1 MASNKKIDVKT
12 IKELRER
19 TGAPMMKVKKVLD
32 EVKDVKKAEQILKEE
47 GFKKAAKRADRA
59 TNAGIVQVYQH
70 HSGKIACLIEL
81 MSETD
86 FVAKNELFQELAKN
100 LALQVASM
108 GAKDAKELLKQDY
121 IRDPK
126 MKVEDLVK
134 EVIAKTGENI
144 MIGRVVR
151 IEMGEE

>member
-1 MASNKKIDVKT
+1 MASKKKIDVKT